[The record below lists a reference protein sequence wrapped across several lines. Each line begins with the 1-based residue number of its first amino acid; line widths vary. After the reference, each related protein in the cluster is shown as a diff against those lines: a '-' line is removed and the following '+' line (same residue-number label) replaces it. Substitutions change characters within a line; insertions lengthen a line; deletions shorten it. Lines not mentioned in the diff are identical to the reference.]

1 MKMNKRT
8 KEKMRKQREKNIKEY
23 FENITSD
30 IVVLSE
36 SVKSKKGNNHQTQYW
51 YEDIVSKGNDESGY
65 YYLTINPVSEKG
77 HLVKIAYQGGIQK
90 HIMNPNAVKNRKKLV
105 EELIR
110 ESYRNMCLFYPNKFL
125 ILKENGIIVMK

>member
-23 FENITSD
+23 FENNTSD
-30 IVVLSE
+30 IVVLSK
-36 SVKSKKGNNHQTQYW
+36 SVKSKKGNNNQTPYW

-90 HIMNPNAVKNRKKLV
+90 HIMNPNAVKNRKKMV

-110 ESYRNMCLFYPNKFL
+110 ESYRNICFCYPNKSIVLREDGVIFL
-125 ILKENGIIVMK
+125 K